1 MSRDQSSDI
10 STTAQ
15 TNSGTDQTAAENAQ
29 TAENTD
35 IGNYDS
41 QLSQYAASNPY
52 VQGGEDQTAQNQ
64 TLAANADVGSQAI
77 TNQEQTQAQRTGQN
91 AGAANATAAAA
102 AQQNLINESSA
113 EGADN
118 TTRIG
123 DEATY
128 NQGVLGASE
137 VPAQLEAGEASTD
150 LGAANSALSTSE
162 SASAASPSF
171 WDELSSGLTS
181 GLGAIGSASITKSKS
196 CWIAAELYGGWLD
209 PRTVDVRRWLF
220 EDFSKSWY
228 GFVICATYAWC
239 GERVAGWIKR
249 WPMLRHIF
257 LPLFNAALAKAREK

>member
-1 MSRDQSSDI
+1 MSRDQSANI

-29 TAENTD
+29 TAENQD
-35 IGNYDS
+35 IQGYEG
-41 QLSQYAASNPY
+41 QLSQYAANNPY

-77 TNQEQTQAQRTGQN
+77 TNQLQTQSQRTGQN

-118 TTRIG
+118 ATRIG

-128 NQGVLGASE
+128 NQSVLGASE

-150 LGAANSALSTSE
+150 LGAANNSLGTAE
-162 SASAASPSF
+162 QASAASPDF
-171 WDELSSGLTS
+171 WDELSQGLMS
-181 GLGAIGSASITKSKS
+181 GLGQVG
-196 CWIAAELYGGWLD
+196 AAAVKTYGGGGSGSGSGGGD
-209 PRTVDVRRWLF
+209 
-220 EDFSKSWY
+220 
-228 GFVICATYAWC
+228 
-239 GERVAGWIKR
+239 
-249 WPMLRHIF
+249 
-257 LPLFNAALAKAREK
+257 